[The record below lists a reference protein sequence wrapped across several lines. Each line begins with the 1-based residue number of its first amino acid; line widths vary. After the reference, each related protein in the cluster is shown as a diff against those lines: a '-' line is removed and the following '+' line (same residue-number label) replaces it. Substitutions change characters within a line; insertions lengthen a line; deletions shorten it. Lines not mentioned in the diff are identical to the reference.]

1 MTTGRIAAMSKA
13 LSRISRRRTLEG
25 AAAGFVALG
34 LLLWWLLPLGEEP
47 PSGTIT
53 FSTGT
58 RAGVYQEYGARLR
71 NELARDMPQ
80 LKVRLLTSDG
90 SQENVERVAT
100 GQADFTIAAAD
111 AVDTFKIGNEGV
123 TDRLRGVAR
132 LYDDYVQLVVPPD
145 SDIRSVADL
154 KGKRVAIGLPNSG
167 VRLIATRVL
176 EAAGIDPE
184 KDITPRSDGIDTGP
198 KRLGRELDA
207 FFWSSGVPTD
217 GLSDIA
223 ETSAFR
229 FVPIDADL
237 VAKVHA
243 QGDAAQFYRATNM
256 PESAYP
262 TIQDG
267 DTVPTIA
274 VSNLLIT
281 RKDMDPRLT
290 EWLTRTVIKSRDGIG
305 AHVHSAQLVDLR
317 TAIYTDPLPLHDG
330 ARNYYRS
337 VKP

>member
-1 MTTGRIAAMSKA
+1 MSKA
-13 LSRISRRRTLEG
+13 LDRISRSR
-25 AAAGFVALG
+25 AAQATVAGVVALG
-34 LLLWWLLPLGEEP
+34 LLLWWLLPLGEDP

-58 RAGVYQEYGARLR
+58 RAGVYQEYGELLR
-71 NELARDMPQ
+71 NELAKDMPQ
-80 LKVRLLTSDG
+80 LKVKLLTSAG

-100 GQADFTIAAAD
+100 GKADFTIAAAD
-111 AVDTFKIGNEGV
+111 AVDTYKMSGKPV

-198 KRLGRELDA
+198 KRLGHELDA
-207 FFWSSGVPTD
+207 FFWSGGVPTD
-217 GLSDIA
+217 GLEKIA
-223 ETSAFR
+223 ESSAFR

-243 QGDAAQFYRATNM
+243 QGDTAHFYRATNM

-262 TIQDG
+262 TVQNG
-267 DTVPTIA
+267 DTVATIA

-317 TAIYTDPLPLHDG
+317 TAIYTDPLALHDG
-330 ARNYYRS
+330 ARRYYRS

>member
-1 MTTGRIAAMSKA
+1 MSKA
-13 LSRISRRRTLEG
+13 LDRISRSR
-25 AAAGFVALG
+25 AAQAAVAGVVALG
-34 LLLWWLLPLGEEP
+34 LLLWWLLPLGEDP

-58 RAGVYQEYGARLR
+58 RAGVYQEYGELLR
-71 NELARDMPQ
+71 NELAKDMPQ
-80 LKVRLLTSDG
+80 LKVKLLTSAG

-100 GQADFTIAAAD
+100 GKADFTIAAAD
-111 AVDTFKIGNEGV
+111 AVDTYKMSGKPV

-198 KRLGRELDA
+198 KRLGHELDA
-207 FFWSSGVPTD
+207 FFWSGGVPTD
-217 GLSDIA
+217 GLEKIA
-223 ETSAFR
+223 ESSAFR

-243 QGDAAQFYRATNM
+243 QGDTAHFYRATNM

-262 TIQDG
+262 TVQNG
-267 DTVPTIA
+267 DTVATIA

-317 TAIYTDPLPLHDG
+317 TAIYTDPLALHDG
-330 ARNYYRS
+330 AQRYYRS

>member
-1 MTTGRIAAMSKA
+1 MSTA
-13 LSRISRRRTLEG
+13 LSRISRRRALQGG
-25 AAAGFVALG
+25 AAGLVTLG
-34 LLLWWLLPLGEEP
+34 LLLWWLLPLGEDP

-58 RAGVYQEYGARLR
+58 RAGVYQEYGELLR
-71 NELARDMPQ
+71 EELARDMPQ

-90 SQENVERVAT
+90 SQENVQRVAT
-100 GQADFTIAAAD
+100 GRADFTIAAAD
-111 AVDTFKIGNEGV
+111 AVDTFKVGGKPV
-123 TDRLRGVAR
+123 AGRLRGVAR

-154 KGKRVAIGLPNSG
+154 KGKRVAIGLPDSG

-176 EAAGIDPE
+176 EAAGIDPV

-198 KRLGRELDA
+198 ARLGKELDA

-217 GLSDIA
+217 GLEKIA
-223 ETSAFR
+223 ETSSFR
-229 FVPIDADL
+229 FVPIDAGL

-243 QGDAAQFYRATNM
+243 QGDAAHFYRATNM

-262 TIQDG
+262 TVQNG
-267 DTVPTIA
+267 STVPTIA

-317 TAIYTDPLPLHDG
+317 TAIYTDPLGLHEG
-330 ARNYYRS
+330 ARRYYRS

>member
-1 MTTGRIAAMSKA
+1 MSKA
-13 LSRISRRRTLEG
+13 LDRISRSR
-25 AAAGFVALG
+25 AAQAAVAGVVALG
-34 LLLWWLLPLGEEP
+34 LLLWWLLPLGEDP

-58 RAGVYQEYGARLR
+58 RAGVYQEYGELLR
-71 NELARDMPQ
+71 NELAKDMPQ
-80 LKVRLLTSDG
+80 LKVKLLTSAG

-100 GQADFTIAAAD
+100 GKADFTIAAAD
-111 AVDTFKIGNEGV
+111 AVDTYKLSGRPV

-154 KGKRVAIGLPNSG
+154 KGKRVAIGLPHSG

-198 KRLGRELDA
+198 KRLGHELDA
-207 FFWSSGVPTD
+207 FFWSGGVPTD
-217 GLSDIA
+217 GLEKIA
-223 ETSAFR
+223 ASSAFR
-229 FVPIDADL
+229 FVPIDAAL

-243 QGDAAQFYRATNM
+243 QGDTAHFYRATNM

-262 TIQDG
+262 TVQNG
-267 DTVPTIA
+267 DTVATIA

-281 RKDMDPRLT
+281 RTDMDPRLT

-317 TAIYTDPLPLHDG
+317 TAIYTDPLALHDG
-330 ARNYYRS
+330 ARRYYRS

>member
-1 MTTGRIAAMSKA
+1 MSKA
-13 LSRISRRRTLEG
+13 LTRISRRRALQG
-25 AAAGFVALG
+25 GAAGFVAFG

-58 RAGVYQEYGARLR
+58 RAGVYQEYGKLLR
-71 NELARDMPQ
+71 DELAKDMPN
-80 LKVRLLTSDG
+80 LKVKLLTSDG

-100 GQADFTIAAAD
+100 GRADFTIAAAD
-111 AVDTFKIGNEGV
+111 AVDTFKIDGRTV

-154 KGKRVAIGLPNSG
+154 KGKRVAIGRPHSG

-176 EAAGIDPE
+176 KAAGIDPE

-198 KRLGRELDA
+198 KRLGKELDA

-217 GLSDIA
+217 GLDDIA
-223 ETSAFR
+223 ETSSFR
-229 FVPIDADL
+229 FVPIDTRL
-237 VAKVHA
+237 VAAVHA
-243 QGDAAQFYRATNM
+243 QSDAAHFYRATNM

-262 TIQDG
+262 SVQNG

-281 RKDMDPRLT
+281 RENMDPRLT
-290 EWLTRTVIKSRDGIG
+290 EWITRTVIKSRDGIG
-305 AHVHSAQLVDLR
+305 RHVHSAQFVDLR
-317 TAIYTDPLPLHDG
+317 TAIYTDPLALHQG
-330 ARNYYRS
+330 AQRYYQS